1 MIGEEATPQILAKIR
16 GTHGNGKRFRINLY
30 SSRLKPQARGKD
42 IWKCEPQVDEI
53 YYCNGAQGV
62 KWFFHG
68 PIRERNALS
77 GVYEVCGSFRTQWY
91 IDSRDMT
98 LYTKKTHAMSKDTY
112 VEWPSSEYR
121 IVLEPYDRCWN
132 QKCIGLT
139 FNRAPEFS
147 RSMNPKQFADFVAG
161 MKNQSQ
167 GDLLLKRKNQ
177 NQAVHNYRNNPPSNY
192 RKRSRAV
199 TPSPILIVRKNYKRK
214 NIICKTPLQRKW
226 QTAQLKNAGKIV
238 LIKIGTMY
246 VTFQHNAVK
255 LAKYTYLSLQKRD
268 GVKILTVPE
277 DEMDRVRAC
286 CCQKSL
292 RLITI

>member
-16 GTHGNGKRFRINLY
+16 GTHGNGKRFKVNLY

-42 IWKCEPQVDEI
+42 IWKCVPLPDEI
-53 YYCNGAQGV
+53 YYCNGPQAV

-68 PIRERNALS
+68 PLRERNPVS

-91 IDSRDMT
+91 IDSRDMK

-112 VEWPSSEYR
+112 IEWPSSEYR
-121 IVLEPYDRCWN
+121 IVLEPFDRAWN
-132 QKCIGLT
+132 ETCIGLT
-139 FNRAPEFS
+139 LNRAPEFS

-161 MKNQSQ
+161 VKKQTQ
-167 GDLLLKRKNQ
+167 GDLLLKRKHENQ
-177 NQAVHNYRNNPPSNY
+177 MVRNY
-192 RKRSRAV
+192 RKRSR
-199 TPSPILIVRKNYKRK
+199 TPSPIQTVLKRQK
-214 NIICKTPLQRKW
+214 RSNIICKTPLQRRW
-226 QTAQLKNAGKIV
+226 QTAQLRNAGKIV
-238 LIKIGTMY
+238 LVKVGTKF
-246 VTFQHNAVK
+246 VTFQHNATK

-268 GVKILTVPE
+268 GMKILTIPE
-277 DEMDRVRAC
+277 GEMDRVRAC